1 MPSTSNVDI
10 NVSDMLAEQ
19 NRRIEGLEIQK
30 VNINKEFSRVEI
42 CKLKTVMPE
51 KKTLKF
57 FYIYTY
63 FTASRGGFG
72 GMFFHDS
79 LDGM

>member
-1 MPSTSNVDI
+1 MYNLLMPSTSNVDI

-42 CKLKTVMPE
+42 
-51 KKTLKF
+51 
-57 FYIYTY
+57 
-63 FTASRGGFG
+63 AN
-72 GMFFHDS
+72 
-79 LDGM
+79 

>member
-1 MPSTSNVDI
+1 MPSTSNEDI

-42 CKLKTVMPE
+42 
-51 KKTLKF
+51 
-57 FYIYTY
+57 
-63 FTASRGGFG
+63 AN
-72 GMFFHDS
+72 
-79 LDGM
+79 

>member
-19 NRRIEGLEIQK
+19 NRRIKGLEIQK

-42 CKLKTVMPE
+42 
-51 KKTLKF
+51 
-57 FYIYTY
+57 
-63 FTASRGGFG
+63 AN
-72 GMFFHDS
+72 
-79 LDGM
+79 

>member
-42 CKLKTVMPE
+42 
-51 KKTLKF
+51 
-57 FYIYTY
+57 
-63 FTASRGGFG
+63 AN
-72 GMFFHDS
+72 
-79 LDGM
+79 

>member
-1 MPSTSNVDI
+1 MPSTLNVDI

-42 CKLKTVMPE
+42 
-51 KKTLKF
+51 
-57 FYIYTY
+57 
-63 FTASRGGFG
+63 AN
-72 GMFFHDS
+72 
-79 LDGM
+79 